1 MNYLDKRDALHML
14 QNISTDI
21 NGNMILPKKYDY
33 VPQAMKIENGNV
45 YRSEL
50 QVVDITPKIV
60 KNLIEYIE
68 KEMGN

>member
-1 MNYLDKRDALHML
+1 MDYLDKRDALHML

-33 VPQAMKIENGNV
+33 VPQVMKIENGNV

-50 QVVDITPKIV
+50 QVVDVTPKIV